1 MKEFVKRKSLRLP
14 EYDYSQAGYYFVTIC
29 TENKKC
35 LFGKVENGK
44 MILNQFGK
52 IVDEEWKKTLEIR
65 KNVLLDAFIIM
76 PNHVHGIIIAGDQ
89 PVGVCRRQTRAGRG
103 LKPQSFGS
111 IVNHIKSV
119 CTKRIRS
126 YCVNNFK
133 KNPSEIWQ
141 RNYFEHII
149 RNEKSLLEIRN
160 YILNNP
166 LKWELDSENPA
177 RKNEKQGLPAAN
189 PYNVVAI

>member
-89 PVGVCRRQTRAGRG
+89 PVGVCRRQTPKRPVVR
-103 LKPQSFGS
+103 PVS
-111 IVNHIKSV
+111 IR
-119 CTKRIRS
+119 T
-126 YCVNNFK
+126 Y
-133 KNPSEIWQ
+133 
-141 RNYFEHII
+141 
-149 RNEKSLLEIRN
+149 LEGV
-160 YILNNP
+160 
-166 LKWELDSENPA
+166 
-177 RKNEKQGLPAAN
+177 GLPAPA
-189 PYNVVAI
+189 PARLRRLSDAGFGYRPGDMPPASSAAQDTAAPAPRR

>member
-76 PNHVHGIIIAGDQ
+76 PNHVHGILIINNDFHD
-89 PVGVCRRQTRAGRG
+89 VEKRQCLFST
-103 LKPQSFGS
+103 
-111 IVNHIKSV
+111 
-119 CTKRIRS
+119 S
-126 YCVNNFK
+126 Y
-133 KNPSEIWQ
+133 
-141 RNYFEHII
+141 
-149 RNEKSLLEIRN
+149 
-160 YILNNP
+160 
-166 LKWELDSENPA
+166 
-177 RKNEKQGLPAAN
+177 KQK
-189 PYNVVAI
+189 YYE